1 MPQAA
6 PMLMAVSGVA
16 AVAGTVMSY
25 NQQKKAGELAQ
36 QQQEVNYRRERMQAI
51 RQAQIQRA
59 QAIMSSVGAGS
70 SESSGAA
77 GGIGSI
83 SSQLGTQMGFGSQMS
98 ELTQGINQA
107 NQSASMWGGV
117 ANLGMTGFN
126 MFGGGDWLKSKVGGS
141 TPSPTPVFSGL
152 RVPRANP
159 NF

>member
-1 MPQAA
+1 MPQVA
-6 PMLMAVSGVA
+6 PLITAVSGVA

-25 NQQKKAGELAQ
+25 NQQKKAGRLAE
-36 QQQEVNYRRERMQAI
+36 QQQEVADRRDRMQAI

-98 ELTQGINQA
+98 ALTQGINQA

-117 ANLGMTGFN
+117 AKLGMTGFN
-126 MFGGGDWLKSKVGGS
+126 TFGGGDWLKSKVNGPTTS
-141 TPSPTPVFSGL
+141 NTPVFTGL
-152 RVPRANP
+152 QVPRANP